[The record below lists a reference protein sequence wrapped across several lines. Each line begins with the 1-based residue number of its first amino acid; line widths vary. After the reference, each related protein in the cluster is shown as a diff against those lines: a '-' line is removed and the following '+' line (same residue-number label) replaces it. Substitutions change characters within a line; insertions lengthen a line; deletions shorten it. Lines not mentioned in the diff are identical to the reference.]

1 MLCHNEV
8 AKFKNAA
15 WKARGKIHTKKTGEQ
30 TITEKIVL
38 AYSGGLDT
46 SVLIKY
52 IQEKYA
58 AEVVTVTV
66 NVGQQE
72 DLKAAEE
79 KAKKLGVMKHV
90 SVDARDEFA
99 SDYIFP
105 AIKANALYEGKY
117 PISTSLSR
125 PLIALKMVEVAEKEG
140 ATGLAHGCTGRGND
154 QVRFDVTLGSLAPEK
169 KILAPVREWGMTR
182 EEEIAYAKKKGIP
195 VSTAAKKYSIDA
207 SVWGRAIECGELED
221 ASQEP
226 PEDAFEWT
234 VSPEKAPNTP
244 EYITIQFEAGE
255 PVAVNK
261 EKLKPLEIVESL
273 NKLAGKHGV
282 GRIDHIEDR
291 LVGIK
296 SREVYECPAATVL
309 LEAHKDLEK
318 MVMTRHEVLFK
329 QQVDAEWAYLA
340 YVGLWMDPLKE
351 DLDAFINKS
360 QENVTGEVR
369 LKLYKGGLQV
379 VGRSSPMSLYDKNL
393 ANYNIKTTFNQSY
406 SKGFIELWGLQ
417 TRMHNALKR
426 TAKKKAAKPGKPA

>member
-1 MLCHNEV
+1 M
-8 AKFKNAA
+8 
-15 WKARGKIHTKKTGEQ
+15 
-30 TITEKIVL
+30 L

-52 IQEKYA
+52 LQEKYN
-58 AEVVTVTV
+58 AEVITVTV
-66 NVGQQE
+66 DVGQQE
-72 DLKAAEE
+72 DLVAAAE
-79 KAKKLGVMKHV
+79 KAKKIGVFKHY
-90 SVDARDEFA
+90 SIDAKNEFVT
-99 SDYIFP
+99 DYIFP

-125 PLIALKMVEVAEKEG
+125 PLIAAKMVEIAEKEN

-154 QVRFDVTLGSLAPEK
+154 QVRFDVTLGSLAPDK
-169 KILAPVREWGMTR
+169 KIIAPVREWGMTR
-182 EEEIAYAKKKGIP
+182 DEEIAYAKTKGIP
-195 VSTAAKKYSIDA
+195 VSEAAKKFSIDA
-207 SVWGRAIECGELED
+207 SLWGRAIECGLLED

-226 PEDAFEWT
+226 PEDAYEWT
-234 VSPEKAPNTP
+234 VAPEKAPNKP
-244 EYITIQFEAGE
+244 EYVIVQFEEGI
-255 PVAVNK
+255 PVAVNGK
-261 EKLKPLEIVESL
+261 KMKPLELIQTL
-273 NKLAGKHGV
+273 NEIAGRNGV

-296 SREVYECPAATVL
+296 SREVYECPAATVI

-329 QQVDAEWAYLA
+329 QQVDSQWVFLA
-340 YVGLWMDPLKE
+340 YTGLWVDPLKD

-369 LKLYKGGLQV
+369 LKLFKGGLQV

-393 ANYNIKTTFNQSY
+393 ANYNIKTSFNQSY

-417 TRMHNALKR
+417 TRMYNALKR
-426 TAKKKAAKPGKPA
+426 STKKKKGSKPT